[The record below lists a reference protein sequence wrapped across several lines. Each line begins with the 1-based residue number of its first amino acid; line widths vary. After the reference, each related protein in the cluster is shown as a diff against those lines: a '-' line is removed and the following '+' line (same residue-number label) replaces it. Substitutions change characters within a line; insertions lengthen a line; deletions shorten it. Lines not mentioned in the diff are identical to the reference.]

1 MENAQSN
8 TQNTINTNNKQQM
21 LAYELI
27 AHTNSSFFLTGR
39 AGTGKTTFLRNVQE
53 QVKEKQFLTLAPT
66 GVAAILAGGD
76 TIHSFFGLP
85 MQVCTPGTL
94 GKMSQARIL
103 TLLHADTIII
113 DEVSMARCDLI
124 DAIDYTMRQYLRNN
138 LPFGGKQMVFV
149 GDMFQ
154 LPPVVKPAD
163 REVLQD
169 IYRTDSFFFYRAH
182 AIQRLRL
189 VKIEFEENYRQE
201 NTDFLKMLDDV
212 RLHKV
217 TPFDLARLN
226 SRLCTPTKEDG
237 SVITLASRNDT
248 ADQINQS
255 RLDAIDAPEFAYE
268 GTVEGIFDEKRFP
281 VEKTLRLKVGAQVM
295 FTRNDQS
302 RRWAN
307 GTLATVAELSENE
320 IKVRLD
326 NGQIHQVECCSWES
340 YTYEYDSEKK
350 KLTKNKQG
358 TFTQFPL
365 KLAWAITIHKS
376 QGTTFEKMVLDL
388 SRGVFAPGQLYVA
401 LSRVRSLGGLF
412 LTRGIIPQFAR
423 TSQEVLNFAGDYNN
437 LQSVTNEIESGKA
450 VYAAFRDNDYDEAS
464 SQYLRLIHKKASE
477 GDIAEAMQQA
487 GRLMNTMIGDEHLFG
502 AIDGIPENLAALRS
516 WDEEF
521 LVALLGL
528 YSGNCELALDCANDL
543 LMRKQCSEALFIKA
557 RALTKL
563 ERLSEADETNVA
575 LAEYFDMSTP
585 DAKVLYEIAMLNDR
599 IGDPCLDYMRR
610 LVDIRPKYDR
620 GILSMRSLLKKAG
633 IRVEGDTNKENE
645 LLDAFNSDQSEDGFA
660 ALLKNARKEA
670 AKSVSDLVNRIRKM
684 DFTSPSSEPE
694 E

>member
-1 MENAQSN
+1 MENTQTN
-8 TQNTINTNNKQQM
+8 TLPTLDTTNKQQM

-39 AGTGKTTFLRNVQE
+39 AGSGKTTFLNNVQNL
-53 QVKEKQFLTLAPT
+53 VKEKQFLTLAPT

-94 GKMSQARIL
+94 GKMSQAKIL
-103 TLLHADTIII
+103 ALLHADTIII

-124 DAIDYTMRQYLRNN
+124 DAIDYTMRSILRNN
-138 LPFGGKQMVFV
+138 LPFGGKQMVYV
-149 GDMFQ
+149 GNMFQ
-154 LPPVVKPAD
+154 LPPVVKPVD

-169 IYRTDSFFFYRAH
+169 IYRTDSYFFYKAH

-189 VKIEFEENYRQE
+189 VKIEFEKVYRQE
-201 NTDFLKMLDDV
+201 DTDFLKMLDNV

-217 TPFDLARLN
+217 TPFDLTHLN
-226 SRLCTPTKEDG
+226 TRLCTPTFQDG
-237 SVITLASRNDT
+237 SVITLVSRNDT

-255 RLDAIDAPEFAYE
+255 RLKAINAPEFTYE

-320 IKVRLD
+320 IKVRLN
-326 NGQIHQVECCSWES
+326 NGEIYQVECCSWES
-340 YTYEYDSEKK
+340 YTYEYDSETK
-350 KLTKNKQG
+350 KLTKNQQG

-365 KLAWAITIHKS
+365 RLAWVITIHKS

-388 SRGVFAPGQLYVA
+388 SRGIFAPGQLYVA
-401 LSRVRSLGGLF
+401 LSRVRSLSGLF

-437 LQSVTNEIESGKA
+437 LQTVMNEIESGKA
-450 VYAAFRDNDYDEAS
+450 IYAAFRDNDYDTAAA
-464 SQYLRLIHKKASE
+464 QYLRLIHKKASE
-477 GDIAEAMQQA
+477 GDITEAMQQA
-487 GRLMNTMIGDEHLFG
+487 RRLMNTMIGDESLFG
-502 AIDGIPENLAALRS
+502 VIDYIPENLAASRN

-521 LVALLGL
+521 LVTLLSL
-528 YSGNCELALDCANDL
+528 YSGNYELALDCANDL
-543 LMRKQCSEALFIKA
+543 LLRQQCAEVLFLKA
-557 RALTKL
+557 RALTML
-563 ERLSEADETNVA
+563 DRLSEADEVNVA
-575 LAEYFDMSTP
+575 LTEFFDMSTP
-585 DAKVLYEIAMLNDR
+585 DAKILYEIAMLNDR
-599 IGDPCLDYMRR
+599 IGDPSLDYMKR

-620 GILSMRSLLKKAG
+620 GILAMRGMLKKAG
-633 IRVEGDTNKENE
+633 ILVEGDVDKKNE
-645 LLDAFNSDQSEDGFA
+645 LLDSFNSDQPDEEFA
-660 ALLKNARKEA
+660 VLLKKARKEA
-670 AKSVSDLVNRIRKM
+670 PKSITDLVGRIRKM
-684 DFTSPSSEPE
+684 DFASNAS
-694 E
+694 

>member
-1 MENAQSN
+1 
-8 TQNTINTNNKQQM
+8 
-21 LAYELI
+21 
-27 AHTNSSFFLTGR
+27 
-39 AGTGKTTFLRNVQE
+39 
-53 QVKEKQFLTLAPT
+53 
-66 GVAAILAGGD
+66 
-76 TIHSFFGLP
+76 

-94 GKMSQARIL
+94 GKMSQAKIL

-113 DEVSMARCDLI
+113 DEVSMARCDFI
-124 DAIDYTMRQYLRNN
+124 DAIDYTLRSVLRNN

-169 IYRTDSFFFYRAH
+169 IYRTDSYFFYKAH

-189 VKIEFEENYRQE
+189 VKIEFEKVYRQE
-201 NTDFLKMLDDV
+201 DADFLKILNNV

-226 SRLCTPTKEDG
+226 TRLCAPTSQDG
-237 SVITLASRNDT
+237 TVITLASRNDT

-255 RLDAIDAPEFAYE
+255 RLNAIDAPEFTYE
-268 GTVEGIFDEKRFP
+268 GTVEGIFEEKRFP

-320 IKVRLD
+320 IKVRLN
-326 NGQIHQVECCSWES
+326 NGEIYQVECCSWES

-350 KLTKNKQG
+350 KLTKNQQG

-365 KLAWAITIHKS
+365 RLAWGITIHKS

-388 SRGVFAPGQLYVA
+388 SRGIFAPGELYVA
-401 LSRVRSLGGLF
+401 LSRVRSLSGLF

-437 LQSVTNEIESGKA
+437 QQTVMNEIEIGKA
-450 VYAAFRDNDYDEAS
+450 VYAAFRDNDYDTVAA
-464 SQYLRLIHKKASE
+464 QYLRLIHKKASE

-487 GRLMNTMIGDEHLFG
+487 RRLMNTMIGDESLFG
-502 AIDGIPENLAALRS
+502 VLDCIPENLAASRS

-521 LVALLGL
+521 LVTLLSL
-528 YSGNCELALDCANDL
+528 YSGNYELALDCANDL
-543 LMRKQCSEALFIKA
+543 LLRQQCAEVLFLKA

-563 ERLSEADETNVA
+563 DRLGEADEANVA
-575 LAEYFDMSTP
+575 LTAFFEMSTP
-585 DAKVLYEIAMLNDR
+585 DAKILYEIAMLNDR
-599 IGDPCLDYMRR
+599 IGAPSLDYMKR

-620 GILSMRSLLKKAG
+620 GILAMRGMLKKAG
-633 IRVEGDTNKENE
+633 ILVEGDADKENE
-645 LLDAFNSDQSEDGFA
+645 LLDTFNSGQSDEEFA
-660 ALLKNARKEA
+660 DLLKKAGKEA
-670 AKSVSDLVNRIRKM
+670 AKSITDLVGRIRKM
-684 DFTSPSSEPE
+684 DFASDAFVA
-694 E
+694 

>member
-1 MENAQSN
+1 MEKSQTS
-8 TQNTINTNNKQQM
+8 TMNTIDTDNKQQM

-27 AHTNSSFFLTGR
+27 AHTSSSFFLTGR
-39 AGTGKTTFLRNVQE
+39 AGSGKTTFLRNVQE
-53 QVKEKQFLTLAPT
+53 MVKEKQFLTLAPT

-94 GKMSQARIL
+94 GKMNQARIL

-113 DEVSMARCDLI
+113 DEVSMARCDII
-124 DAIDYTMRQYLRNN
+124 DAIDYTMRHYLRNN

-154 LPPVVKPAD
+154 LPPVVKFAD

-169 IYRTDSFFFYRAH
+169 IYRTDIYFFYKAF

-189 VKIEFEENYRQE
+189 VKVEFEKIYRQE
-201 NTDFLKMLDDV
+201 DAGFLKILNDV

-217 TPFDLARLN
+217 TPLDLANLN
-226 SRLCTPTKEDG
+226 SRLCAPTKEDG
-237 SVITLASRNDT
+237 SVITLTSRNDT
-248 ADQINQS
+248 ADQINLS
-255 RLDAIDAPEFAYE
+255 RLDAIDAPEFEYE

-295 FTRNDQS
+295 FTRNDQF

-320 IKVRLD
+320 IKVCLD
-326 NGQIHQVECCSWES
+326 NGETYQVECCSWES

-350 KLTKNKQG
+350 KLKKELQG

-376 QGTTFEKMVLDL
+376 QGTTFDKMVLDL
-388 SRGVFAPGQLYVA
+388 SKGVFAPGQLYVA
-401 LSRVRSLGGLF
+401 LSRVRSLNGLF
-412 LTRGIIPQFAR
+412 LIRGIIPQFAH
-423 TSQEVLNFAGDYNN
+423 TSQEVLDFASDYNN
-437 LQSVTNEIESGKA
+437 LQSVNNEIESGKA
-450 VYAAFRDNDYDEAS
+450 VYAAFRDNDYDEAAA
-464 SQYLRLIHKKASE
+464 QYLRLIHKKAYE

-502 AIDGIPENLAALRS
+502 AIDGIPENLAASRS

-528 YSGNCELALDCANDL
+528 YSGNYELALDCANDL
-543 LMRKQCSEALFIKA
+543 LLRKQCSEALFIKV

-563 ERLSEADETNVA
+563 ERLDEADDANVA
-575 LAEYFDMSTP
+575 LADYFDLSSP

-620 GILSMRSLLKKAG
+620 GILSMRRLLKKAG
-633 IRVEGDTNKENE
+633 ISVEGDTEKENE
-645 LLDAFNSDQSEDGFA
+645 LLDAFNSDQSDDKFA
-660 ALLKNARKEA
+660 ALLKRARKEA
-670 AKSVSDLVNRIRKM
+670 VKSVSDLASHIREM
-684 DFTSPSSEPE
+684 DFSSQASQSNA
-694 E
+694 